1 MRISHEQ
8 RQFLATYWLN
18 QDESSSIYL
27 FGSRVDDAKKGGDID
42 VLLLTDKKL
51 PHTEIYKMKLSF
63 CKIFGEQ
70 KIDIVNLEKG
80 EESAF
85 KNYILSYA
93 IML

>member
-1 MRISHEQ
+1 M
-8 RQFLATYWLN
+8 
-18 QDESSSIYL
+18 L
-27 FGSRVDDAKKGGDID
+27 F
-42 VLLLTDKKL
+42 LTDKKL
-51 PHTEIYKMKLSF
+51 QHTEIYKMKLSF